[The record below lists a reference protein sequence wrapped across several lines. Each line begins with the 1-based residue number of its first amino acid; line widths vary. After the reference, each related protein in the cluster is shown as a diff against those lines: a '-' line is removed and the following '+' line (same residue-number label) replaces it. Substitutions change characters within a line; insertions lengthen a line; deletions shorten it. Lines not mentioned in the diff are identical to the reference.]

1 MLATKPMTR
10 RKRAQPLTLMKLLRD
25 YSWENNIKFY
35 NFNNGVHVRLAA
47 RTATLDIWPTTGHYY
62 VLATDFV
69 IYDLGI
75 IERQGEKGTIPSNDQ
90 LFTFLDKLFFAGD
103 WV

>member
-1 MLATKPMTR
+1 MET
-10 RKRAQPLTLMKLLRD
+10 
-25 YSWENNIKFY
+25 N
-35 NFNNGVHVRLAA
+35 
-47 RTATLDIWPTTGHYY
+47 
-62 VLATDFV
+62 FV